1 MGYSRLPVN
10 PRCHSRFKAIPDH
23 PQLRFRRFDLL
34 FAANTANSAGKK
46 RLHPHCFCRRFPQPF
61 SEQT

>member
-34 FAANTANSAGKK
+34 FAANNANSAGKK
-46 RLHPHCFCRRFPQPF
+46 KVASTLLLSPF
-61 SEQT
+61 SAAVF